1 MTTNFKDPGC
11 EPVLKGAKRGPLKL
25 NPNLR
30 QEDEECYAEG
40 SYEAKLDYDLQE
52 SEAKI
57 KELDKQYES
66 VLSETSR
73 TEKSVSTPKRL
84 TDKLI
89 GKIQVDING
98 VTFED
103 PSSKNRLS
111 KAAGIYPVVAS
122 GNSDGSESSG
132 NSGNPGSSEG
142 SESTGESGSS
152 GSPDNYQ
159 EALKSLGVKTQR
171 HPNTIRKYTAA
182 LTSFFSNLE
191 TEYVTEDGH
200 IFTQKL
206 PVIYATRE
214 KLISIEEHEFA
225 ALANGNTNYLPRAS
239 FIIDSLQYDPT
250 RQTNKS
256 GIVSSVVST
265 STLSGNSPYAETQ
278 SAPAPYNINAR
289 LTIMTRGMND
299 ALMLVEQVA
308 SRFDPFYTLEI
319 MDQPGMQE
327 TASQVR
333 VKLDGVTFEPPT
345 FDEFSANEVVTEFS
359 FIIYGNLY
367 KLPGKAYLIQNINVN
382 LIGF

>member
-1 MTTNFKDPGC
+1 MTTNFEDPGC

-40 SYEAKLDYDLQE
+40 SYEAKLEYNLQE
-52 SEAKI
+52 STAKL
-57 KELDKQYES
+57 KELDKQYKA
-66 VLSETSR
+66 VLSENTTVPVNPANPR
-73 TEKSVSTPKRL
+73 RV
-84 TDKLI
+84 TDKLL

-98 VTFED
+98 VTFGD
-103 PSSKNRLS
+103 PSSKNRMA
-111 KAAGIYPVVAS
+111 KPAGIYPIVQQ
-122 GNSDGSESSG
+122 G
-132 NSGNPGSSEG
+132 SEG
-142 SESTGESGSS
+142 SEGSEGS
-152 GSPDNYQ
+152 GSPEAPETQYQ
-159 EALKSLGVKTQR
+159 EALKALGVKTQR

-182 LTSFFSNLE
+182 LTAFFGNLE

-265 STLSGNSPYAETQ
+265 NTLSGDSPYAETQ